1 MEPYI
6 EWYED
11 SRQIFFRLEYS
22 PIKNQEITID
32 NNYIYIYFE
41 IGDTETI
48 IFKKQLVL
56 NAEIIKE
63 KSSYK
68 LIKDQN
74 NISKISF
81 TLEKKYNISWE
92 NLSKEKDNKIKI
104 DWANWNYN
112 DVDNYNVF
120 EIPNI
125 SHNSNKNS
133 LIQHFNISDSN
144 SGSDSDSGSDFE

>member
-22 PIKNQEITID
+22 PIKNYEITID
-32 NNYIYIYFE
+32 NNSIDIYFE
-41 IGDTETI
+41 IGDTETL
-48 IFKKQLVL
+48 IFKKHLVL
-56 NAEIIKE
+56 NAEIIKD

-68 LIKDQN
+68 FIKDQN

-104 DWANWNYN
+104 DWANWKYIEDEPDNCMFIPKLQTKDTITNKFELSSSDN
-112 DVDNYNVF
+112 D
-120 EIPNI
+120 
-125 SHNSNKNS
+125 
-133 LIQHFNISDSN
+133 
-144 SGSDSDSGSDFE
+144 SDFE

>member
-22 PIKNQEITID
+22 PIKNYEITID
-32 NNYIYIYFE
+32 NNSIDIYFE
-41 IGDTETI
+41 IGDTETL
-48 IFKKQLVL
+48 IFKKHLVL

-104 DWANWNYN
+104 DWANWKYT
-112 DVDNYNVF
+112 DDSDVF
-120 EIPNI
+120 EIPNL
-125 SHNSNKNS
+125 SHNLNKNS
-133 LIQHFNISDSN
+133 LIEQFNLSD
-144 SGSDSDSGSDFE
+144 SDSDSGPDFE

>member
-22 PIKNQEITID
+22 PIKNHEITID
-32 NNYIYIYFE
+32 NNSIDIYFE

-48 IFKKQLVL
+48 IFKKHLVL

-104 DWANWNYN
+104 DWANWKYI
-112 DVDNYNVF
+112 DDSDVF
-120 EIPNI
+120 EIPNL
-125 SHNSNKNS
+125 SHNLNKNS
-133 LIQHFNISDSN
+133 LIDQFNLSD
-144 SGSDSDSGSDFE
+144 SDSDSGPDFE